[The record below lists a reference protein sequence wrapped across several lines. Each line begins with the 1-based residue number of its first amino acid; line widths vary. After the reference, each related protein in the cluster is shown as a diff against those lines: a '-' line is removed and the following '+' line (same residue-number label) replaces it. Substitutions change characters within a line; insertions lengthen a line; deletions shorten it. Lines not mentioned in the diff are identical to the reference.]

1 MNVTIETLKQLPMF
15 SAADNSLLH
24 EVVERSVL
32 KTIPKG
38 QQIAY
43 QGMTSEWFFIV
54 IKGDIRVYKMNEAG
68 KEITLFNIAENESCI
83 LTIFSILSQ
92 AYYPAF
98 ASTQSELQ
106 ALMIP
111 AAPFKKWVDEHSV
124 LRDHIFLSLSGRLTD
139 ILNTV
144 DQVIFQRMDSRIAKF
159 LLAKFSD
166 INPQVKITHEQL
178 SLELG
183 TNRVVVSRIL
193 EAFAAEGAIKLT
205 RGCITL
211 LDKTKLLS
219 K

>member
-1 MNVTIETLKQLPMF
+1 MNLTIDTLKQLPMF
-15 SAADNSLLH
+15 STADDSLLR
-24 EVVERSVL
+24 EVAECSVL

-43 QGMTSEWFFIV
+43 QGMSSEWFFIV

-68 KEITLFNIAENESCI
+68 KEITLFNITDNESCI

-92 AYYPAF
+92 ADYPAF

-111 AAPFKKWVDEHSV
+111 ASHFKRWVDEHSV

-159 LLAKFSD
+159 LLAKCSD
-166 INPQVKITHEQL
+166 MSPQVKITHEQL

-193 EAFAAEGAIKLT
+193 ETFAAEGAIKLT

-211 LDKTKLLS
+211 LNKAHLLN

>member
-1 MNVTIETLKQLPMF
+1 MGMTIEQVRQLPIF
-15 SAADNSLLH
+15 STADESLIR
-24 EVVERSVL
+24 EVAEHACL
-32 KTIPKG
+32 KIIPKG

-43 QGMTSEWFFIV
+43 QGMNSEWFFVV
-54 IKGDIRVYKMNEAG
+54 IKGDIRVYKMNEEG
-68 KEITLFNIAENESCI
+68 KEITLFNISDNQSCI

-92 AYYPAF
+92 AEYPAF
-98 ASTQSELQ
+98 ASTQSELH

-111 AAPFKKWVDEHSV
+111 ATPFKRWVDEHSS
-124 LRDHIFLSLSGRLTD
+124 LRDHIFHSLSGRLTD

-159 LLAKFSD
+159 LLAKYSD
-166 INPQVKITHEQL
+166 MNQQLKITHEQL

-193 EAFAAEGAIKLT
+193 EAFAEEGSIKLS

-211 LDKTKLLS
+211 LDKTKLLD

>member
-1 MNVTIETLKQLPMF
+1 MF
-15 SAADNSLLH
+15 AAADESLLR
-24 EVVERSVL
+24 EVAASASL

-43 QGMTSEWFFIV
+43 QGMTSEWFFVV
-54 IKGDIRVYKMNEAG
+54 IRGDIRVYKMNEAG
-68 KEITLFNIAENESCI
+68 KEITLFNIADHQSCI

-92 AYYPAF
+92 AQYPAF

-124 LRDHIFLSLSGRLTD
+124 LRDHIFHSLSGRLTD
-139 ILNTV
+139 ILDTV
-144 DQVIFQRMDSRIAKF
+144 DQVLFQRMDSRIAKF
-159 LLAKFSD
+159 ILNKCSD
-166 INPQVKITHEQL
+166 TNNRLKMTHEQL

-193 EAFAAEGAIKLT
+193 ETFATEGCIQLS

-211 LDKTKLLS
+211 VDRAALLA

>member
-1 MNVTIETLKQLPMF
+1 MSVTVNTLKQLPMF
-15 SAADNSLLH
+15 AAADESLLC
-24 EVVERSVL
+24 EIAACSTL

-43 QGMTSEWFFIV
+43 QGMTSEWFFVV

-68 KEITLFNIAENESCI
+68 KEITLFNITDNESCI

-92 AYYPAF
+92 ADYPAF

-111 AAPFKKWVDEHSV
+111 AAPFKQWVDQHSV

-159 LLAKFSD
+159 ILAKCSD
-166 INPQVKITHEQL
+166 NILQLKITHEQL

-193 EAFAAEGAIKLT
+193 EGFAAEGAIKLT

-211 LDKTKLLS
+211 LNKTKLQN